1 VIRHHP
7 FFLSLFILAIFVS
20 ASEAW
25 NDGLLSKAGIKPIQ
39 ESKKAPHFTLEDL
52 SGKKV
57 ELKYY
62 KDKVILLNFW
72 ATWCSPCKEEM
83 PSMEALYQQFKMK
96 DFILLAVSVD
106 YESKEKV
113 KEFIEKRRYTFPV
126 LVDPRCFV
134 FDLYEVKGIPT
145 TILINKK
152 GMMIGRAVG
161 PRDWKSP
168 EVITLIH
175 LLASK

>member
-1 VIRHHP
+1 
-7 FFLSLFILAIFVS
+7 
-20 ASEAW
+20 
-25 NDGLLSKAGIKPIQ
+25 
-39 ESKKAPHFTLEDL
+39 
-52 SGKKV
+52 
-57 ELKYY
+57 
-62 KDKVILLNFW
+62 
-72 ATWCSPCKEEM
+72 
-83 PSMEALYQQFKMK
+83 MEALYQQFKMK